1 MKNVEAFWNKTEL
14 KIIYFVPM
22 CFIVFDHMVYPDP
35 KFLILKTKKQPNF
48 FLRLEAVFLILC
60 IWNKIIEMKISL
72 RDYNLKNAFNPIV
85 PEVMGVE

>member
-1 MKNVEAFWNKTEL
+1 MQIDWA
-14 KIIYFVPM
+14 
-22 CFIVFDHMVYPDP
+22 IVFDRMVYPYTV
-35 KFLILKTKKQPNF
+35 LIFRAKKWPHF
-48 FLRLEAVFLILC
+48 FLRLEAVFLSYGIMLG